1 MYTMQKKTVLTA
13 AAMLLVATLS
23 GASAADVTVPNGS
36 FESPTPPP
44 GFPVNTQIDVW
55 QKAPQPPGIP
65 LPGGIS
71 WDQLSGVFP
80 NTAAGA
86 PDHIDNLTGN
96 QGAYFFS
103 IPGVGLSQELGSSFT
118 VGNSYQL
125 TIGILGGGGITEGS
139 MFQFGFYYL
148 DDANAMV
155 ALNRSTITFTP
166 AAFPNVTHLNDY
178 SVLLPEVQAGDAWAG
193 RSVGIEL
200 SSSFGMGVGY
210 WDVDNVRLVSVP
222 EPSTLGLVTLGAAG
236 MFILRS
242 LSHRRR
248 D

>member
-1 MYTMQKKTVLTA
+1 MNRMQNKLSLTA
-13 AAMLLVATLS
+13 AAASLFVAMLSRA
-23 GASAADVTVPNGS
+23 AAADLAVPNSS

-55 QKAPQPPGIP
+55 QKSAQPLGIP
-65 LPGGIS
+65 LPGGIT

-80 NTAAGA
+80 NTPVGA

-103 IPGVGLSQELGSSFT
+103 IPGVGLSQELGSTFAI
-118 VGNSYQL
+118 GNSYQL

-148 DDANAMV
+148 NEANSPV
-155 ALNRSTITFTP
+155 ALNTSTITFTS

-178 SVLLPEVQAGDAWAG
+178 AVALPEVQAGDAWAG
-193 RSVGIEL
+193 RNVGIQL
-200 SSSFGMGVGY
+200 TSSFGMGVGY

-222 EPSTLGLVTLGAAG
+222 EPATLGLLALGAVG
-236 MFILRS
+236 MIILRS
-242 LSHRRR
+242 RSHRR
-248 D
+248 